1 MAQGLFGG
9 LTSYETQSLQ
19 DILEDIEKWIK
30 FTNETEELIKERH
43 GQLQN
48 CGFWNKIPYNFQ
60 CTIECTMRY
69 FGTIKYDLT
78 LIQDAIKKNYITE
91 KEVKL
96 LKTIGHKAGKMD
108 IEYGK
113 TYKEDLHTWSDYSN
127 PHFRLAEE
135 VYNNGRDYFITLIDA
150 SNAAERLE
158 HYMEEKK
165 IINNVVNISG
175 NATGMQLQQG
185 MINSMTSSNEDNVNY
200 DQMLG
205 ILYKIIEM
213 LEKSELKEK
222 CNDNSEE
229 IRKVV
234 LESIQMIENKDEPSK
249 IKKALLTIKE
259 LATGITENIIAT
271 PIAELIM
278 QLFK

>member
-78 LIQDAIKKNYITE
+78 LIQESIKKNYITE

-96 LKTIGHKAGKMD
+96 LRTIGRKAGKMD

-113 TYKEDLHTWSDYSN
+113 IYKEDLHTWSDYSN
-127 PHFRLAEE
+127 PDFSLAEE

-150 SNAAERLE
+150 RNAAERLE
-158 HYMEEKK
+158 QYVEEK

-175 NATGMQLQQG
+175 NATGIQLQQG
-185 MINSMTSSNEDNVNY
+185 MINSMTSSNENNFNY
-200 DQMLG
+200 DQMLD
-205 ILYKIIEM
+205 ILYKIVET
-213 LEKSELKEK
+213 LEKNELKEK

-229 IRKVV
+229 IRKAV
-234 LESIQMIENKDEPSK
+234 LESIQMIENEEEPSK
-249 IKKALLTIKE
+249 IKKTLLVLKE
-259 LATGITENIIAT
+259 LATGITGNIIAA